1 MELLFGWSLHIFSE
15 DEAEKEKNLK
25 LPFQYNKQES
35 RLCQVRRGK
44 DGMGGNLIKPAAKV
58 EGREKE
64 NLSDWRH
71 TILGHATCS
80 VLLDLH
86 LFSYTSSFL
95 SELAQP
101 SRIFLTNTEMQVNKM
116 QNKADFWHMWIL
128 SNLQSQ
134 VLWL

>member
-1 MELLFGWSLHIFSE
+1 MVWEAILLNQL
-15 DEAEKEKNLK
+15 LK
-25 LPFQYNKQES
+25 LRKERKKIFQIE
-35 RLCQVRRGK
+35 
-44 DGMGGNLIKPAAKV
+44 D
-58 EGREKE
+58 
-64 NLSDWRH
+64 

-116 QNKADFWHMWIL
+116 QNKADF
-128 SNLQSQ
+128 
-134 VLWL
+134 

>member
-15 DEAEKEKNLK
+15 DEAEKEKNLNISVQQTRITA
-25 LPFQYNKQES
+25 LPSKK
-35 RLCQVRRGK
+35 RK